1 MNDDERTD
9 SPDRTPGEDDTA
21 PLTPPD
27 AAAEP
32 PAPGGGDVEPT
43 PVAEHPDEPVGE
55 TAPLEEAT
63 PLGEGLDE
71 PTPLEEPAHP
81 DLPTDASGE
90 SASGHG
96 ARVAA
101 DPLDLSVPV
110 EQLDTGDEPV
120 PGHGAAAAED
130 PAPGTGETDD
140 GAHRTP
146 EPVHTGPFPPTG
158 AQALPSRADDEP
170 AGSAPKG
177 TGAHEPPPATGWRAL
192 GQMLRP
198 RGTRS
203 QLLVALLLAALGF
216 ALVVQVQQSAQDPL
230 SSARQDDLVRL
241 LDEVTQR
248 SEQLGD
254 EVRELTETRD
264 ELASGSGQAQAALE
278 LAEERATSE
287 GILSGRLP
295 AVGPGLEIVIS
306 DPDRVLA
313 ASKMFNMLE
322 ELRNAGAE
330 VIAVNDVRL
339 VTSTWFLDG
348 ASGIIVDDQL
358 IEPPYRWQVIGDPAT
373 LTPALEIPG
382 GALAAVRNDGA
393 DARTEERDEVL
404 IDAVRVPSEPEYA
417 TPRRPAE

>member
-1 MNDDERTD
+1 
-9 SPDRTPGEDDTA
+9 
-21 PLTPPD
+21 
-27 AAAEP
+27 
-32 PAPGGGDVEPT
+32 
-43 PVAEHPDEPVGE
+43 
-55 TAPLEEAT
+55 
-63 PLGEGLDE
+63 
-71 PTPLEEPAHP
+71 
-81 DLPTDASGE
+81 
-90 SASGHG
+90 
-96 ARVAA
+96 
-101 DPLDLSVPV
+101 
-110 EQLDTGDEPV
+110 
-120 PGHGAAAAED
+120 
-130 PAPGTGETDD
+130 
-140 GAHRTP
+140 
-146 EPVHTGPFPPTG
+146 
-158 AQALPSRADDEP
+158 
-170 AGSAPKG
+170 
-177 TGAHEPPPATGWRAL
+177 
-192 GQMLRP
+192 MLRP

-254 EVRELTETRD
+254 EVRELTATRD